1 MPAILFALGTL
12 LVNISTTLVGRVLLA
27 LGMGIASYT
36 GIQITLN
43 YLSVQAIEKIRLLPP
58 EVVGMLGVMKL
69 GVCISIIFS
78 AVSAKLVIDG
88 LTGDTFKRW
97 VTR

>member
-12 LVNISTTLVGRVLLA
+12 LINISTTLVGRVLLA
-27 LGMGIASYT
+27 LGMGVATFT
-36 GIQITLN
+36 GMQTTLG
-43 YLSVQAIEKIRLLPP
+43 YIGMQFVEKVRLLPP

-69 GVCISIIFS
+69 GVCVSIITS
-78 AVSAKLVIDG
+78 AVAVKLLMNG

-97 VTR
+97 VMR